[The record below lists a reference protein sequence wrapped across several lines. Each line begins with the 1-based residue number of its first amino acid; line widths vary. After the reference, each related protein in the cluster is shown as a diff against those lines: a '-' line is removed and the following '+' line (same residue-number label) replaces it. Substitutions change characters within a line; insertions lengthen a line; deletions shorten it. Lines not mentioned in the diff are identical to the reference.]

1 MLKSP
6 VLYSRYIVVGKN
18 LYQKIWNDHVVRQL
32 DTGQYQVFMAVHL
45 IHEVTSPQAFGMLK
59 DKNLKV
65 AFPKRTFA
73 TVDHIIPTDNQV
85 RPLADDMAEKMIQVL
100 SSATEEHGIEFFA
113 PKSGAQGIVHV
124 VGPELGLT
132 QPGMTICCG
141 DSHTSTHGAFGCIS
155 LGIGTSQVRD
165 VLASQTLV
173 MDPLKVRRIS
183 VEGILETGVTAKDVI
198 LHIIRTLGVNGGVG
212 FAYEYAGSVIDNMSM
227 EERMTL
233 CNMSIEG
240 GARCGYV
247 NPDDTTFEYLKGR
260 ERVPAGVDYDEAVT
274 RWRLYASDIDADYDD
289 VVIIR
294 ASDIKPTVTWGV
306 TPGQA
311 LSIDEKVP
319 DPDKVEGLEKSLIT
333 DALDYMRLDA
343 NQPIKGT
350 KIDVAFIGSC
360 TNGRLSDFKS
370 VAAVI
375 EGKKVAND
383 VRAIAVPGSEKV
395 DKEARELGLHEV
407 FEAAGFEWRLPG
419 CSMCLA
425 MNPDKLVGD
434 EVCASSSNRNF
445 IGRQGSPTGRTI
457 LMSPVMVAAAA
468 IEGQVADAREVF
480 NLEGG
485 EA

>member
-1 MLKSP
+1 MP
-6 VLYSRYIVVGKN
+6 
-18 LYQKIWNDHVVRQL
+18 
-32 DTGQYQVFMAVHL
+32 TG
-45 IHEVTSPQAFGMLK
+45 
-59 DKNLKV
+59 
-65 AFPKRTFA
+65 
-73 TVDHIIPTDNQV
+73 
-85 RPLADDMAEKMIQVL
+85 AD
-100 SSATEEHGIEFFA
+100 F
-113 PKSGAQGIVHV
+113 
-124 VGPELGLT
+124 
-132 QPGMTICCG
+132 
-141 DSHTSTHGAFGCIS
+141 
-155 LGIGTSQVRD
+155 
-165 VLASQTLV
+165 
-173 MDPLKVRRIS
+173 
-183 VEGILETGVTAKDVI
+183 
-198 LHIIRTLGVNGGVG
+198 
-212 FAYEYAGSVIDNMSM
+212 
-227 EERMTL
+227 
-233 CNMSIEG
+233 
-240 GARCGYV
+240 
-247 NPDDTTFEYLKGR
+247 
-260 ERVPAGVDYDEAVT
+260 DEAVT
-274 RWRLYASDIDADYDD
+274 RWRSYASDADADYDD
-289 VVIIR
+289 VVVIN

-311 LSIDEKVP
+311 LSIEEKVP
-319 DPDKVEGLEKSLIT
+319 DPDKVEGLEKNLIT
-333 DALDYMRLDA
+333 DALDYMQLDA

-375 EGKKVAND
+375 AGKKVAPN